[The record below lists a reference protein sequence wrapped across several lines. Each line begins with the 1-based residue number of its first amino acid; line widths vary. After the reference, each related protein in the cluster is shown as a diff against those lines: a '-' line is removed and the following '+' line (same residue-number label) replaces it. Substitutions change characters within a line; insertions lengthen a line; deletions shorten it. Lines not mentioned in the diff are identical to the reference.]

1 MLSSAHNVVPLLR
14 STADNRAILQG
25 ADAGHARDLASLK
38 ELSLQLQA
46 ARRLFANS
54 ADALNALSTSSVH
67 MNIAVATDRFL
78 GEIEALQAGTD
89 ALINAMTNHQPSA

>member
-1 MLSSAHNVVPLLR
+1 MQ
-14 STADNRAILQG
+14 DG
-25 ADAGHARDLASLK
+25 DAGHARDLACLK

-54 ADALNALSTSSVH
+54 ADALNALCTSAAH
-67 MNIAVATDRFL
+67 TNIASETDRFL

-89 ALINAMTNHQPSA
+89 ALIDAMTNQTTSS